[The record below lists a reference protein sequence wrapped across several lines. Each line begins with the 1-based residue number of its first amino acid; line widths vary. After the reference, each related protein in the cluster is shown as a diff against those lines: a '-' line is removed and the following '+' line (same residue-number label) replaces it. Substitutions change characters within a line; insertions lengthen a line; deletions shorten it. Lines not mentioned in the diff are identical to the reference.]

1 MTAYDSSVLRLLADG
16 EFHSGVGLARALGV
30 SRSTVWNAVRA
41 LSDAGLDVYRV
52 KSRGYRLAQPLS
64 LLDTSAIVRHAA
76 PAASRFAID
85 LVDIAGS
92 TNTLLLERA
101 AAGAPG
107 GSVLVAEWQQAGRGR
122 MQREWHAAIGGA
134 ITFSV
139 LWRFTHGAAALAGL
153 SLAVGVALTRA
164 IARLGAPHV
173 QLKWPN
179 DVLWCER
186 KLGGVLIEMQGDAL
200 GPSAAVIGIGMN
212 VRVSDAVR
220 ERIDQPATDLEAA
233 CGHPIDRSAA
243 VGFILA
249 ELASVL
255 DTFSTGGFAA
265 LREEWLRSHAFHG
278 KRVVARLPNGRSDEG
293 VIRGVDENGA
303 LLFDDGTGSRRLHS
317 AEISLRRVQT
327 HSRDTHTADD
337 PMPRPR

>member
-1 MTAYDSSVLRLLADG
+1 MTAHDSSVLRLLADG
-16 EFHSGVGLARALGV
+16 EFHSGAGLARALGV
-30 SRSTVWNAVRA
+30 SRSTVWNAVHA
-41 LSDAGLDVYRV
+41 LSAAGLDVYRV

-64 LLDTSAIVRHAA
+64 LLDTSAIVRHAGT
-76 PAASRFAID
+76 AASRFAID
-85 LVDIAGS
+85 LIDTAGS
-92 TNTLLLERA
+92 TNTLLLQRA
-101 AAGAPG
+101 AAGTPT
-107 GSVLVAEWQQAGRGR
+107 GSVVMAEWQRSGRGR

-164 IARLGAPHV
+164 IARLGASDV

-179 DVLWCER
+179 DVLWRER

-212 VRVSDAVR
+212 VRLSDSVR
-220 ERIDQPATDLEAA
+220 ERIGQPATDLEAA
-233 CGHPIDRSAA
+233 CGCVIDRSAA

-255 DTFSTGGFAA
+255 DTFSTGGFAP
-265 LREEWLRSHAFHG
+265 LREEWLRSHAFDG
-278 KRVVARLPNGRSDEG
+278 KRVVVKLPNGRNDEG
-293 VIRGVDENGA
+293 IIRGVDENGA

-317 AEISLRRVQT
+317 AEISVRRAQS
-327 HSRDTHTADD
+327 HSRDRHTTAD